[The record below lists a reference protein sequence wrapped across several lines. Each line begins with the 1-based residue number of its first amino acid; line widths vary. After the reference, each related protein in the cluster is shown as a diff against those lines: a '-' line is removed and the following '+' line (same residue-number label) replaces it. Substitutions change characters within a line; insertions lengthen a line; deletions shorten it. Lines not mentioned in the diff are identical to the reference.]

1 MLQLQHTVFILPDI
15 LNSDKYKRLT
25 KITWEGMEMTKA
37 KIFNKD
43 QEKIIKTLRQYVPV
57 VDRVHGGTHPE
68 FHEVRRLFESI
79 DEKSKTSVSEAPVLN
94 DEFVKL
100 RQVTKNYTIPNDVC
114 ESYEAVYVMLAELDE
129 AYEEIVK
136 CR

>member
-57 VDRVHGGTHPE
+57 VDRVHGDTHPE
-68 FHEVRRLFESI
+68 FHEVKRLFEAI
-79 DEKSKTSVSEAPVLN
+79 DEKVKSNASEKYQLTEEFAKLSEVTS
-94 DEFVKL
+94 
-100 RQVTKNYTIPNDVC
+100 NYTIPNDVC

-129 AYEEIVK
+129 AYNEINK
-136 CR
+136 E

>member
-15 LNSDKYKRLT
+15 LSSDKYRRLT

-57 VDRVHGGTHPE
+57 VDRVHGDTHPE

-94 DEFVKL
+94 DEFAKL

-129 AYEEIVK
+129 AYNEINK
-136 CR
+136 E

>member
-1 MLQLQHTVFILPDI
+1 MLQLQHTVLILPDI
-15 LNSDKYKRLT
+15 LSSDKYRRLT

-57 VDRVHGGTHPE
+57 VDRVHGDTHPE

-94 DEFVKL
+94 DEFAKL

-129 AYEEIVK
+129 AYNEINK
-136 CR
+136 E

>member
-1 MLQLQHTVFILPDI
+1 MLQLQHTVFILTDI
-15 LNSDKYKRLT
+15 LSSDKYRRLT

-57 VDRVHGGTHPE
+57 VDRVHGDTHPE

-94 DEFVKL
+94 DEFAKL

-129 AYEEIVK
+129 AYNEINK
-136 CR
+136 E

>member
-1 MLQLQHTVFILPDI
+1 
-15 LNSDKYKRLT
+15 
-25 KITWEGMEMTKA
+25 MTKA

-57 VDRVHGGTHPE
+57 VDRVHGDTHPE

-94 DEFVKL
+94 DEFAKL

-136 CR
+136 SR

>member
-57 VDRVHGGTHPE
+57 VDKVHGGTHPE
-68 FHEVRRLFESI
+68 FHEVRRLFETI
-79 DEKSKTSVSEAPVLN
+79 DEKVKSNASEKYQLTEEFAKLSEVTS
-94 DEFVKL
+94 
-100 RQVTKNYTIPNDVC
+100 NYTIPNDVC

-129 AYEEIVK
+129 AYNEINK
-136 CR
+136 E